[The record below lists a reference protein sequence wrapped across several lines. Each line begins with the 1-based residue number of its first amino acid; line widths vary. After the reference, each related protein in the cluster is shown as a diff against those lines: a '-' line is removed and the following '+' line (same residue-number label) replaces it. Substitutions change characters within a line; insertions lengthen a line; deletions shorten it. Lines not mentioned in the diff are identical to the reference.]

1 MKQDVSKS
9 LPTPA
14 PVDAAQVPSGNTD
27 FPVEDF
33 EIEEVPWFRKA
44 FQPGF
49 LLSFGLHGLLVI
61 VAALILLPGPTKKI
75 TQLEG
80 ALASE
85 PVKFAPIDLAPLEFE
100 KIANDF
106 ANDELESEFEFEDK
120 FDEQAFENNAP
131 TLFKQIETKT
141 TDSGLEWLGQDR
153 ATMGAPERL
162 NENDTEVPAA
172 VARIQGKVAEA
183 GGKKGEVQ
191 FSLVW
196 ESKSD
201 LDLHVINPKGGRIFY
216 QNKIGNFGGE
226 LDVDRNATNAPL
238 TKSPVENVRWLD
250 GDPVSGRYTV
260 WIHLFR
266 PRGEASVEFEL
277 MGKTGDNIEVQNA
290 DVEPGNEIA
299 IFRFY
304 FFAGNVS
311 DQDRAKRLA
320 DLKLLQAREEEAA
333 TKLLNAARGKQV
345 DAQLYAI
352 AVQYPHTD
360 AAVEALKRMTGNTQ
374 K

>member
-1 MKQDVSKS
+1 MRYRNSKFMK
-9 LPTPA
+9 L
-14 PVDAAQVPSGNTD
+14 
-27 FPVEDF
+27 
-33 EIEEVPWFRKA
+33 R
-44 FQPGF
+44 
-49 LLSFGLHGLLVI
+49 
-61 VAALILLPGPTKKI
+61 
-75 TQLEG
+75 
-80 ALASE
+80 ALA
-85 PVKFAPIDLAPLEFE
+85 I
-100 KIANDF
+100 
-106 ANDELESEFEFEDK
+106 
-120 FDEQAFENNAP
+120 
-131 TLFKQIETKT
+131 
-141 TDSGLEWLGQDR
+141 
-153 ATMGAPERL
+153 
-162 NENDTEVPAA
+162 
-172 VARIQGKVAEA
+172 RIQPVCR
-183 GGKKGEVQ
+183 KKR
-191 FSLVW
+191 L
-196 ESKSD
+196 
-201 LDLHVINPKGGRIFY
+201 GRIVRV
-216 QNKIGNFGGE
+216 FG
-226 LDVDRNATNAPL
+226 P
-238 TKSPVENVRWLD
+238 ENVRWLD

-311 DQDRAKRLA
+311 DQDRAKQLA